1 MRKKI
6 YDRLV
11 LWGFL
16 CAVFLALFVSCNDV
30 TPVGEVEDMLGAKL
44 KGKIKYVGKQE
55 QWMFGGDGYKIETFK
70 VMDSLNIATIMS
82 KKGLHYDSDY
92 VEHHYANSEL
102 YPFVKQT
109 TGFYIVDSQDNVH
122 KQLFYD
128 EKGGKL
134 VYYIVIF

>member
-1 MRKKI
+1 MKF
-6 YDRLV
+6 YNRLV
-11 LWGFL
+11 QWIFL
-16 CAVFLALFVSCNDV
+16 YATFLTLFVSCNYV
-30 TPVGEVEDMLGAKL
+30 TPVGEVEDMLGVKL
-44 KGKIKYVGKQE
+44 RGKIKYIEKQE

-70 VMDSLNIATIMS
+70 VMDSLCIDSLMS
-82 KKGLHYDSDY
+82 KKGQHFDSEY

-102 YPFVKQT
+102 YPFIKQT

-134 VYYIVIF
+134 VYYIVVI

>member
-1 MRKKI
+1 MRRKI
-6 YDRLV
+6 YDKLV
-11 LWGFL
+11 QWIFL
-16 CAVFLALFVSCNDV
+16 CAAFLALFVSCNYV

-44 KGKIKYVGKQE
+44 KGKIKYIEKQE

-70 VMDSLNIATIMS
+70 VMDSINIANIMS
-82 KKGLHYDSDY
+82 KKGHHYASEY

-102 YPFVKQT
+102 YPFIKQT
-109 TGFYIVDSQDNVH
+109 TGFYMVDSQNNVL

-134 VYYIVIF
+134 VYSIVIF